1 MPSTTVNFADVDS
14 FEPLPEGSYDIEIDK
29 VEVRRNKADDG
40 DYLNWELLVIDG
52 EYENRRLWMITS
64 LKPKALFRLK
74 QVLIDLGIIDE
85 DEEEMD
91 IEWDDDVEP
100 STSGGPLLLY
110 PELQGIEA
118 VAQVKNEMYEGRERN
133 RVENLFGPDHK
144 PKKKRTTRTAA
155 AESKRNGGR
164 SRSRARDEEDE
175 EDDEEEEEEE
185 ERPRR
190 RSTTSAR
197 SRTQTKSRDK
207 ARRRVR

>member
-14 FEPLPEGSYDIEIDK
+14 FEPLPEGSYDIEVDK

-40 DYLNWELLVIDG
+40 DYLNWELVVIDG

-64 LKPKALFRLK
+64 LKPQALFRLK
-74 QVLIDLGIIDE
+74 QVLLDLGIIDE

-91 IEWDDDVEP
+91 LEWDDDVEP
-100 STSGGPLLLY
+100 TTSGGPLLLY

-118 VAQVKNEMYEGRERN
+118 VAQVKNEMYDGRERN
-133 RVENLFGPDHK
+133 RVENLFGPDKK
-144 PKKKRTTRTAA
+144 PKKKKTTRTAA
-155 AESKRNGGR
+155 AESRGNGGR
-164 SRSRARDEEDE
+164 SRRRVVEEEDEDEDE
-175 EDDEEEEEEE
+175 EDEEE

-190 RSTTSAR
+190 KSSTSAK
-197 SRTQTKSRDK
+197 SRTQSRSREK